1 MYNVPLVFQLW
12 ENPQKKIT
20 YEKEVCN
27 SFRIIMCIK
36 LVGLFTET
44 LVCVIVNDPLVLF
57 ITFIPKTQVP
67 DYITYLGT
75 CIYIFG
81 KTGGVIWPLSLCPL
95 LVAQAIVYIIFNM
108 QM

>member
-1 MYNVPLVFQLW
+1 MIKFVQYLCIQ
-12 ENPQKKIT
+12 
-20 YEKEVCN
+20 EVHT
-27 SFRIIMCIK
+27 IIPPYRHGSN
-36 LVGLFTET
+36 LRHV
-44 LVCVIVNDPLVLF
+44 
-57 ITFIPKTQVP
+57 IPKTQVP

>member
-1 MYNVPLVFQLW
+1 
-12 ENPQKKIT
+12 
-20 YEKEVCN
+20 
-27 SFRIIMCIK
+27 MCIK
-36 LVGLFTET
+36 LVGLFTEK

-57 ITFIPKTQVP
+57 ITFLDMLYQKLRVP

-81 KTGGVIWPLSLCPL
+81 QTGGVIWPLSLCPL
-95 LVAQAIVYIIFNM
+95 LVEQVIVYIIFNM